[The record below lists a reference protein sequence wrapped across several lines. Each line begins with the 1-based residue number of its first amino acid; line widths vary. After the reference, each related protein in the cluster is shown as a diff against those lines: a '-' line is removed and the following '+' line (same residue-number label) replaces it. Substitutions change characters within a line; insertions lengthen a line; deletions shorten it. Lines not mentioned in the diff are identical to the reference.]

1 MHVIHNVK
9 MEADAL
15 ETTGVPV
22 HTGTQDR
29 SVRTVGSFPYFWY
42 RIHVEWNEV
51 FLLLY
56 SIMFVDGYSV
66 LTD

>member
-1 MHVIHNVK
+1 
-9 MEADAL
+9 MEP
-15 ETTGVPV
+15 TGVPV
-22 HTGTQDR
+22 LMGTQDR
-29 SVRTVGSFPYFWY
+29 AVRTVGSFPYFWY

>member
-9 MEADAL
+9 MEVDAL
-15 ETTGVPV
+15 EPTGVPV
-22 HTGTQDR
+22 LMGTQDR
-29 SVRTVGSFPYFWY
+29 AVRTVGSFPYFWY

>member
-1 MHVIHNVK
+1 M
-9 MEADAL
+9 

-29 SVRTVGSFPYFWY
+29 VVRTVGSFPYFWY
-42 RIHVEWNEV
+42 SIHVEWNEV
-51 FLLLY
+51 FPPPV
-56 SIMFVDGYSV
+56 SIMLGDGYSV